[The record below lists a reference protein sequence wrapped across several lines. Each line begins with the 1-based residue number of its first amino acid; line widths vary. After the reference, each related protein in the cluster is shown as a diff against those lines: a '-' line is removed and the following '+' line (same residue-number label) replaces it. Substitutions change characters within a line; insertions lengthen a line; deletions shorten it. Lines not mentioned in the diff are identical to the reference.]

1 MSVLTKLMRAG
12 EGKIL
17 RKLHRIADQVN
28 SIEEDFESLS
38 DAELRALTEEYK
50 ERYQEYVD
58 SDGKSGDS
66 LDDLLPEA
74 FATVREAA
82 KRVLGQRHYDV
93 QIMGGAAL
101 HMGYVAE
108 MKTGEGKT
116 LVGTLPA
123 YLNAL
128 SGKGVHLITVND
140 YLAERDSE
148 LMGRVHK
155 FLGLEVGCILAN
167 MTPAQRREQYGCD
180 ITYGTNNE
188 FGFDY
193 LRDNMAW
200 SQDELVQRGHNFAIV
215 DEVDS
220 ILVDEARTPLIISGP
235 ADQATKWYGDFAKL
249 VTRLKKGE
257 AGQPL
262 KGIEETGDYDV
273 DEKKRTVGIHESGVA
288 KVEDWLGIDNLYES
302 VNTPLV
308 GYLNN
313 AIKAKELFKKDKD
326 YVVID
331 GEVMIV
337 DEHTGRILAGRRYNE
352 GMHQAIEAKEGVD
365 IKDENQTLAT
375 ITLQNFFRLYKR
387 RDYDS
392 GLSGM
397 TGTAMTEAAEF
408 QQIYKLGVVPIPTN
422 RPMVRQDQSDL
433 IYRTEKA
440 KFDAVV
446 DDIAEKHEHG
456 QPILVGTVSV
466 EKSEYLSQQ
475 LAKRGI
481 PHEVL
486 NAKQHDREASIVAQ
500 AGRKGAVTVATNMA
514 GRGTDIKLGG
524 NPEDLAEAELRQQGL
539 DPEEHIEE
547 WAAALPAAMERAE
560 QAVKDEHDEVKD
572 LGGLYVLGTERHES
586 RRIDNQLRGRSGR
599 QGDPGESR
607 FYLSLGDDL
616 MRLFKAQMV
625 ERVMAM
631 ANVPDDV
638 PIENKMVTRAI
649 ASAQSQVEQQNFET
663 RKNVL
668 KYDEVLNRQREVIYG
683 ERRRVLEGE
692 DLHEQVRHFMDDTID
707 AYIAAETAE
716 GFAEDWD
723 LDRLWGAFKQLYPV
737 KVTVEELEDE
747 AGDRAGLT
755 AEFITD
761 AIKDDIHAQYDA
773 REEQLGSEI
782 MRELERR
789 VVLSVLDRKWREHLY
804 EMDYLQEGIGLRAM
818 AQKDPL
824 VEYQRE
830 GFDMFTAMMEG
841 IKEESVGYLFNLEVQ
856 VEQQVEEVPVEDAKP
871 SLDKKEDAVPAGA
884 GRPEIRAKGLEAP
897 QRRGGLHFSAPSVDG
912 EGGVVEGD
920 LVEDAPAGP
929 VRSAADG
936 MTRAERRKAQRS
948 GGGRRRK
955 K

>member
-1 MSVLTKLMRAG
+1 MSVFNKLMRAG

-28 SIEEDFESLS
+28 SIEEDFVNLS

-50 ERYQEYVD
+50 QRYQ
-58 SDGKSGDS
+58 DGES

-101 HMGYVAE
+101 HLGYVAE

-167 MTPAQRREQYGCD
+167 MSPAQRREQYGAD

-200 SQDELVQRGHNFAIV
+200 SQDELVQRGHNFAVV

-257 AGQPL
+257 PGQPL
-262 KGIEETGDYDV
+262 KGIEETGDYEV
-273 DEKKRTVGIHESGVA
+273 DEKKRTVAIHEAGVA
-288 KVEDWLGIDNLYES
+288 KVEDWLGIENLYES

-313 AIKAKELFKKDKD
+313 AIKAKELFKNDKD

-375 ITLQNFFRLYKR
+375 ITLQNFFRLYSK
-387 RDYDS
+387 
-392 GLSGM
+392 LSGM

-408 QQIYKLGVVPIPTN
+408 HQIYKLGVVPIPTN
-422 RPMVRQDQSDL
+422 RDMVRKDQADL
-433 IYRTEKA
+433 IYRTEVA
-440 KFDAVV
+440 KFAAVV
-446 DDIAEKHEHG
+446 DDIAEKHEKG
-456 QPILVGTVSV
+456 QPILVGTTSV

-475 LAKRGI
+475 LSKRGI

-486 NAKQHDREASIVAQ
+486 NAKQHEREASIVAQ
-500 AGRKGAVTVATNMA
+500 AGRRGAVTVATNMA

-524 NPEDLAEAELRQQGL
+524 NPDDLAEAELRQRGL

-547 WAAALPAAMERAE
+547 WAHALPEALTRAE
-560 QAVKDEHDEVKD
+560 AAVKAEFEEVKD

-625 ERVMAM
+625 ERVMSM

-649 ASAQSQVEQQNFET
+649 ASAQSQVETQNFET

-668 KYDEVLNRQREVIYG
+668 KYDEVLNNQRTVIYK

-692 DLHEQVRHFMDDTID
+692 DLQEQIRHMMDDTID
-707 AYIAAETAE
+707 AYITAETVE
-716 GFAEDWD
+716 GFAEEWD
-723 LDRLWGAFKQLYPV
+723 LERLWGAFRQLYPV
-737 KVTVEELEDE
+737 KVTIEELEE
-747 AGDRAGLT
+747 AAGDRAGIT
-755 AEFITD
+755 AEFI
-761 AIKDDIHAQYDA
+761 AESVKDDIHEQYET
-773 REEQLGSEI
+773 REKNLGSDI

-830 GFDMFTAMMEG
+830 GFDMFNAMQEG

-856 VEQQVEEVPVEDAKP
+856 VEQQVEELPVQDAAP
-871 SLDKKEDAVPAGA
+871 SMTKEPAG
-884 GRPEIRAKGLEAP
+884 GVRPEIRAKGLDAP
-897 QRRGGLHFSAPSVDG
+897 QRPDRLHFSAPTVDG

-920 LVEDAPAGP
+920 FDADDAGEG
-929 VRSAADG
+929 DG
-936 MTRAERRKAQRS
+936 MTRAERRKAQKAS
-948 GGGRRRK
+948 GGRRRK